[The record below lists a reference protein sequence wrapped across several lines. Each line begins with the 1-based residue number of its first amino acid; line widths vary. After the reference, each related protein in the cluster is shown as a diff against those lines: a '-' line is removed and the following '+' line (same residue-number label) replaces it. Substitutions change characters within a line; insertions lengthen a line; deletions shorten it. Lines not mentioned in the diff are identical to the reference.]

1 MKMGEINNLKKVEIP
16 RKAPEALR
24 RKIRGRVQTN
34 LGIAKF
40 IGNIVDLYIGS
51 AGRVV
56 ADMIESFE
64 EKEEPH
70 TVNDSSLPTSEK
82 A

>member
-1 MKMGEINNLKKVEIP
+1 MDDINNLKKVETP
-16 RKAPEALR
+16 RQAPEALR
-24 RKIRGRVQTN
+24 RKIRSRVQTN

-70 TVNDSSLPTSEK
+70 AVNESSLPPAKK

>member
-1 MKMGEINNLKKVEIP
+1 MENINNLKKVEIP
-16 RKAPEALR
+16 RQAPEALR

-64 EKEEPH
+64 EKEEPCA
-70 TVNDSSLPTSEK
+70 VNDASLPPSK
-82 A
+82 KI